1 MELSIK
7 IGRGFTMD
15 QVQISFDLV
24 GHPLGEDIY
33 SEQGLLLLKKG
44 VILKEV
50 HILLLQKYRF
60 GTKVAVDMD
69 SIKPTYY
76 WKESPSKKPYQE
88 FPAFL
93 KDTFQAL
100 LLDKNIDLSV
110 LRKRYHDLI
119 ELALCDLSI
128 LKVLQSEVKTEEKF
142 YQHSINVGIFSSL
155 MGKILGYKQKDCLLL
170 AEMGLFH
177 NIGLLS
183 IADDTNKIEDLLL
196 NEDSVHKHTELGFKF
211 LKSIPDLE
219 PMIPLAA
226 LHHHESLNGSGYP
239 GKRKDGGIPFLTQI
253 VTVADCFNR
262 MRMKHRETGKNSLII
277 GAYEL
282 VDKAHSHLL
291 NPAIVVPFVKYI
303 MRQNLHEKVR
313 LSNGEEA
320 QILFIHDNEPHQPLV
335 KIQDEYFDL
344 RKDPSLRI
352 ESVGEEFTSQESTLL
367 SLP

>member
-1 MELSIK
+1 MK
-7 IGRGFTMD
+7 IGRGFAMD

-33 SEQGLLLLKKG
+33 SEQGLLLLRKG
-44 VILKEV
+44 IILKEV

-60 GTKVAVDMD
+60 GTKVAVDMNTL
-69 SIKPTYY
+69 KPMYY

-93 KDTFQAL
+93 KETFQAL
-100 LLDKNIDLSV
+100 LLDISTDISD

-119 ELALCDLSI
+119 DLSLCDLSI
-128 LKVLQSEVKTEEKF
+128 LKVLQSEVKMEEKF
-142 YQHSINVGIFSSL
+142 YQHSINVGIFSAII
-155 MGKILGYKQKDCLLL
+155 GKILGYKRKDCLLL

-183 IADDTNKIEDLLL
+183 FADDENKMQELLF
-196 NEDSVHKHTELGFKF
+196 NEDSVEKHTELGFKF
-211 LKSIPDLE
+211 LKSIPELD

-226 LHHHESLNGSGYP
+226 LHHHERLNGSGYP
-239 GKRKDGGIPFLTQI
+239 GKRKEGGTPFLAQI
-253 VTVADCFNR
+253 VSVADCFNR
-262 MRMKHRETGKNSLII
+262 MRMKHHDSGKNSLII

-282 VDKAHSHLL
+282 VDQAHSHLL

-303 MRQNLHEKVR
+303 MRQNLHETVR
-313 LSNGEEA
+313 LNNGEEA

-344 RKDPSLRI
+344 RKDSSLRI
-352 ESVGEEFTSQESTLL
+352 ESVGEDIIQEELIN
-367 SLP
+367 